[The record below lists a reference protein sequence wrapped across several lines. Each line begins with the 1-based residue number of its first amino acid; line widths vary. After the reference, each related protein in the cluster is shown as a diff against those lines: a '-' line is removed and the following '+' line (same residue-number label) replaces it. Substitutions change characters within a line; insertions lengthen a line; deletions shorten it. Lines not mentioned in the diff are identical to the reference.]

1 MLCLSAFELYSRW
14 VPLTETPFFLR
25 DSRAS
30 ERRARLKI
38 TPREKGEKRE
48 TPRLAFLAMGDFH
61 ARSRFARSTIP
72 KEKRGL
78 LVVYFFV
85 YVYTSPREFITN
97 GVTL

>member
-1 MLCLSAFELYSRW
+1 MWILIYSFSGTYYVW
-14 VPLTETPFFLR
+14 VACG
-25 DSRAS
+25 RAS